1 MIQLTEEI
9 SSQENMTAWL
19 SQVENPESSM
29 VRDSVLSLL
38 QPRLVSC
45 DFENCSAEFLFRVQD
60 WQLNPEKGL
69 HGGILVTGFD
79 VSFGLLCHY
88 FAKQHMVS
96 TISINTTFL
105 KPICPTDVIH
115 YRVRITHL
123 GHTVY
128 QLVGE
133 AYLEREDILAAT
145 ASASFIKLQQTFEE
159 PI

>member
-9 SSQENMTAWL
+9 SSQENMQAWL
-19 SQVENPESSM
+19 SQVENPESTI
-29 VRDSVLSLL
+29 VRNNIISLL
-38 QPRLVSC
+38 QLGLVSC
-45 DFENCSAEFLFRVQD
+45 DFENRSAEFLFRVQD

-79 VSFGLLCHY
+79 ISFGLLCHY

-105 KPICPTDVIH
+105 KPIRPTDVIH
-115 YRVRITHL
+115 FRVRITHL

-133 AYLEREDILAAT
+133 AYLERENILAAT
-145 ASASFIKLQQTFEE
+145 SSASFIKLHQTFEQ